1 MALEQK
7 LHLKLAQRL
16 VMTPT
21 LQQAIKLLQLSRLE
35 LEQTLGQELQTN
47 PVLELAEEMPGSEDD
62 GTGTSEAA
70 ETEPGNGEGDAAASF
85 DEAGEGFDVGGAESG
100 ASDRGDEGSAQA
112 TAETAEV
119 SVDAF
124 GEVELDALFTN
135 YLHDSPS
142 VGSSW
147 DDSDEAPLENSP
159 MPTASLYDSLAAQLK
174 LFDIEPTLRPI
185 CDFVM
190 GNLDP
195 DGYLR
200 LSDEDIAA
208 QLGVSME
215 LVAASVT
222 IVQRLDPVGIGA
234 RNLRECFLLQ
244 LERRDWENDA
254 DAAALARRIVDTGLD
269 DLLHQRWD
277 IVSHRFGVA
286 HEEIRTVLEVVRRLD
301 PRPGVALGPNDN
313 SVIEPDVTASRV
325 GDSWRITLND
335 EGLPR
340 LRLSARYVRML
351 QSRALDSEASGY
363 LRERMRAALWF
374 LRSVEQRQNTIR
386 RVADAIVRR
395 QRDFLDHGLTHLRP
409 LVLRDIA
416 DDIGMHES
424 TVSRVV
430 ANKYISTPRGV
441 FPLKYFFHSSISH
454 AVDGDISSVVVK
466 ERIKELI
473 AGEEPRKPLSDA
485 RVARQLNRLGI
496 RIARR
501 TVAKYREELGIP
513 SSEHRRRTLR

>member
-7 LHLKLAQRL
+7 LHLRLAQRL

-35 LEQTLGQELQTN
+35 LEQTLSQEVQVN
-47 PVLELAEEMPGSEDD
+47 PVLELVEETPAEEESAAAGSEPAAEPGEGEEVAGAGEPPAPVEEPDTA
-62 GTGTSEAA
+62 GRAASGEEAPAAGGEEAA
-70 ETEPGNGEGDAAASF
+70 PET
-85 DEAGEGFDVGGAESG
+85 
-100 ASDRGDEGSAQA
+100 QA
-112 TAETAEV
+112 
-119 SVDAF
+119 DAF

-135 YLHDSPS
+135 YLHDSPAAA
-142 VGSSW
+142 SSW
-147 DDSDEAPLENSP
+147 EDGEEAPLDNSP
-159 MPTASLYDSLAAQLK
+159 APEASMYDALVAQLG
-174 LFDIEPTLRPI
+174 LLDVPTELRAI
-185 CDFVM
+185 CDFVV

-200 LSDEDIAA
+200 VTDDEIAG
-208 QLGVSME
+208 QLGVTAE
-215 LVAASVT
+215 AVREAVAW
-222 IVQRLDPVGIGA
+222 VQKLEPAGIGA

-244 LERRDWENDA
+244 LDRVEWQSDGA
-254 DAAALARRIVDTGLD
+254 PVALARRLVDESLD
-269 DLLHQRWD
+269 DLLHQKWD
-277 IVSHRFGVA
+277 RIMQRYDVA
-286 HEEIRTVLEVVRRLD
+286 RDEIRGMLDVIHRLD
-301 PRPGVALGPNDN
+301 PRPGVALGPGDN
-313 SVIEPDVTASRV
+313 TVIEPDVVATKL
-325 GDSWRITLND
+325 GDSWRISLND

-340 LRLSARYVRML
+340 LRLSSGYVRML
-351 QSRALDSEASGY
+351 QSRGLDGETSGY

-374 LRSVEQRQNTIR
+374 LRSVEQRQNTIV

-395 QRDFLDHGLTHLRP
+395 QREFLDHGLTHLRP

-424 TVSRVV
+424 TISRVV
-430 ANKYISTPRGV
+430 ANKFIATPRGV
-441 FPLKYFFHSSISH
+441 FPLKFFFHSAISH
-454 AVDGDISSVVVK
+454 AVEGDISSVVVK

-473 AGEEPRKPLSDA
+473 AGEEPRRPLSDA

-513 SSEHRRRTLR
+513 SSEQRRRTFR